1 MEAVHRV
8 VTERVESQQK
18 PCILVID
25 DNALNLK
32 LAQEILTASGYEV
45 VTAVSGEAGI
55 TMARSRRPAL
65 ILLDIQLPDID
76 GLQVLGRLRQLP
88 ETKATTVVAV
98 TAQAMTG
105 DRERFLAAGCNGYI
119 PKPFSIRTLSGQV
132 AQYLKQDQHEDA
144 PR

>member
-1 MEAVHRV
+1 M
-8 VTERVESQQK
+8 VTERVESQPK
-18 PCILVID
+18 PRILVID

-45 VTAVSGEAGI
+45 VTAASGETGI
-55 TMARSRRPAL
+55 TMARTSRPAL

-76 GLQVLGRLRQLP
+76 GLQVLSRLRQLP

-119 PKPFSIRTLSGQV
+119 PKPFSIRTLSAQV
-132 AQYLKQDQHEDA
+132 AQFLNQDRHEDA
-144 PR
+144 SR